1 MQYIGGTGYN
11 VMEGQDTLKYIGG
24 TYIGYI
30 LEGYI
35 GGTGYITYMIQGT
48 SEYIYCMIQGT
59 SEYIYWTDHILVG
72 QDIYWRN
79 IWDTYH
85 QGRHVL
91 KGIQCP
97 LPGAKGPT
105 EA

>member
-1 MQYIGGTGYN
+1 MALLPGGGRGYN
-11 VMEGQDTLKYIGG
+11 ILEGQDALKYIGG

-30 LEGYI
+30 LEG
-35 GGTGYITYMIQGT
+35 QD
-48 SEYIYCMIQGT
+48 IQGT
-59 SEYIYWTDHILVG
+59 SEYIYWTDHWGCILVG
-72 QDIYWRN
+72 QDIYLRN